1 MRIRFLIISKRGVV
15 FIIDAVLGDYTTV
28 KNETCPNGN
37 VLQLL
42 GFDSRGLIFVGV
54 WIRRLYLY
62 QQERVCDYW
71 FFKYEDG
78 VGCIEVIMKN
88 QVTNEY
94 EFDRS
99 FQCSMC
105 ELTTID
111 MDRKHHNIAVGSVDS
126 LVTIIDCYEMI
137 AISTLKC
144 QK

>member
-1 MRIRFLIISKRGVV
+1 MKHAPMEMYFNYCVLILENR
-15 FIIDAVLGDYTTV
+15 Y
-28 KNETCPNGN
+28 
-37 VLQLL
+37 LL
-42 GFDSRGLIFVGV
+42 GYGFIFIVCISRREYEIINL
-54 WIRRLYLY
+54 LN
-62 QQERVCDYW
+62 
-71 FFKYEDG
+71 EDG

-111 MDRKHHNIAVGSVDS
+111 MDRKHHNIAVGSIDS
-126 LVTIIDCYEMI
+126 LVTIIDCYELI

>member
-1 MRIRFLIISKRGVV
+1 MLGYGFLIIICISRREYA
-15 FIIDAVLGDYTTV
+15 II
-28 KNETCPNGN
+28 
-37 VLQLL
+37 
-42 GFDSRGLIFVGV
+42 IF
-54 WIRRLYLY
+54 L
-62 QQERVCDYW
+62 
-71 FFKYEDG
+71 YEDG